1 MRTEKEIKQRIK
13 FLEKFMKKYV
23 KIMNS
28 KQRITEHSIQA
39 HEEAEEMYYE
49 CINEINVLSW
59 VLGVKYEM
67 PS

>member
-1 MRTEKEIKQRIK
+1 MKTEKEIKQRIE

-28 KQRITEHSIQA
+28 KQKITERSIQA

-49 CINEINVLSW
+49 CVNEIGVLNW
-59 VLGVKYEM
+59 VLGVQYEM
-67 PS
+67 PT